1 MWTRVFSRDAQHT
14 GLRATFAIGDDLI
27 FDQSLRAALYQMSR
41 SSGQAIFSPLDIDQ
55 ASLDLN
61 LANNQLPKEELWS
74 YATLATSLR
83 GRIEARAVEA
93 SSGED
98 AKDNLSNMKPNRS
111 SQQLRCESGVRISGS
126 VTSDIDSKRD

>member
-1 MWTRVFSRDAQHT
+1 
-14 GLRATFAIGDDLI
+14 
-27 FDQSLRAALYQMSR
+27 MSR
-41 SSGQAIFSPLDIDQ
+41 SSGKAIFSPLDIDQ
-55 ASLDLN
+55 DSLDLN

-98 AKDNLSNMKPNRS
+98 AKDNLSNIKPTRFS
-111 SQQLRCESGVRISGS
+111 RQLCCESGVRISGS
-126 VTSDIDSKRD
+126 VTSDIDSKSKRD